1 MQRNHSHTIRRIAAL
16 APMLLAVSVLAACGS
31 SSKGSTTAAAVKTT
45 ASGARTAGSR
55 FTALR
60 ECLKKNGITLPQRV
74 PGKPG
79 QGRPPSG
86 GAVPFGGGRTG
97 GFAGGA
103 LPKGVTR
110 AQFEAAMK
118 KCGGGARGNFG
129 PRSRIGSASFK
140 KALTA
145 FATCMRK
152 GGIDV
157 PTPNTSGKG
166 PIFDTKGLDVN
177 SAKFRAAQQKC
188 ASLLRIPAAPGAA
201 GAPGGAGAPQA
212 PGGEGAPNAAA
223 PPAPA
228 GQ

>member
-1 MQRNHSHTIRRIAAL
+1 MQRNHSHMIRRVAAL
-16 APMLLAVSVLAACGS
+16 ATVLLAASVLAACGS
-31 SSKGSTTAAAVKTT
+31 SSKGSTTAAGKT
-45 ASGARTAGSR
+45 ASGARAPGGR

-86 GAVPFGGGRTG
+86 GAVPFGGGGRTG

-118 KCGGGARGNFG
+118 KCGGGVRGNFG
-129 PRSRIGSASFK
+129 SRSRLGSASFK

-145 FATCMRK
+145 FAACMRRE
-152 GGIDV
+152 GIDV

-166 PIFDTKGLDVN
+166 PIFSTKGLDVK

-188 ASLLRIPAAPGAA
+188 ASLLRTSAAPGGT
-201 GAPGGAGAPQA
+201 GAPGGAGAPGAGA
-212 PGGEGAPNAAA
+212 PGTAEA

>member
-1 MQRNHSHTIRRIAAL
+1 MQRNHSHMIRRVAAIATI
-16 APMLLAVSVLAACGS
+16 LLAASVLAACGS
-31 SSKGSTTAAAVKTT
+31 SSKGSTTTAASKTT
-45 ASGARTAGSR
+45 GSGARTAGGR

-79 QGRPPSG
+79 QGRPPGG
-86 GAVPFGGGRTG
+86 GAVPFGGSGRTG

-118 KCGGGARGNFG
+118 KCGGGTRGNFRA
-129 PRSRIGSASFK
+129 RSRLGSGSFK
-140 KALTA
+140 KELTA
-145 FATCMRK
+145 FATCMRR

-166 PIFDTKGLDVN
+166 PIFSTKGLDVK

-188 ASLLRIPAAPGAA
+188 ASLLGTSA
-201 GAPGGAGAPQA
+201 APGGAGAPGAGGA
-212 PGGEGAPNAAA
+212 PGASGESGAAGA

>member
-1 MQRNHSHTIRRIAAL
+1 MQRHHSHMTRRVAAL
-16 APMLLAVSVLAACGS
+16 ATMLLAASVLAACGS
-31 SSKGSTTAAAVKTT
+31 SSKGSTTAASKTT
-45 ASGARTAGSR
+45 ASGARAAGGR
-55 FTALR
+55 FTAVR
-60 ECLKKNGITLPQRV
+60 ECLKKNGITLPQRI
-74 PGKPG
+74 PGKTG
-79 QGRPPSG
+79 QGRPPGG
-86 GAVPFGGGRTG
+86 GAVPFGGSGRTG

-129 PRSRIGSASFK
+129 PRSRLGSASSK

-145 FATCMRK
+145 FAACMRRE
-152 GGIDV
+152 GIDV

-166 PIFDTKGLDVN
+166 PIFSTKGLDVK

-188 ASLLRIPAAPGAA
+188 ASLLRTSA
-201 GAPGGAGAPQA
+201 APGGAGAP
-212 PGGEGAPNAAA
+212 PGGAGTPGAGATGTAEA

>member
-1 MQRNHSHTIRRIAAL
+1 MQRNHSHRIRRIAAL
-16 APMLLAVSVLAACGS
+16 ATMLLAASVLAACGS
-31 SSKGSTTAAAVKTT
+31 SSKGSTTASSKTPT
-45 ASGARTAGSR
+45 SSGASGARTTGGR

-60 ECLKKNGITLPQRV
+60 ECLKKNGITLPQRI

-79 QGRPPSG
+79 QGRPPGG
-86 GAVPFGGGRTG
+86 GAVPFAGGGRGG

-118 KCGGGARGNFG
+118 KCGGGAGGNFG
-129 PRSRIGSASFK
+129 PRSRLGGAGSK

-145 FATCMRK
+145 FAACMRRE
-152 GGIDV
+152 GIDV

-166 PIFDTKGLDVN
+166 PIFSTKGLDVK
-177 SAKFRAAQQKC
+177 SAKFRAAEQKC
-188 ASLLRIPAAPGAA
+188 VSLVQASAT
-201 GAPGGAGAPQA
+201 PGGAGAP
-212 PGGEGAPNAAA
+212 GA

>member
-1 MQRNHSHTIRRIAAL
+1 MQRNDSHMIRRIAAL
-16 APMLLAVSVLAACGS
+16 ATMLLAASVLAACGS
-31 SSKGSTTAAAVKTT
+31 SSKGSTTAASKTT
-45 ASGARTAGSR
+45 ASGARTPGGR

-79 QGRPPSG
+79 GGRPPTG
-86 GAVPFGGGRTG
+86 GAVPFGGGGRTG
-97 GFAGGA
+97 GFAGGT

-129 PRSRIGSASFK
+129 ARSRIGSAGFK

-145 FATCMRK
+145 FASCMRK
-152 GGIDV
+152 EGIDV
-157 PTPNTSGKG
+157 PAPNTSGKG
-166 PIFDTKGLDVN
+166 PIFSTKGLDVK

-188 ASLLRIPAAPGAA
+188 ASLLRTSAAPGGT
-201 GAPGGAGAPQA
+201 GAPGGAGAP
-212 PGGEGAPNAAA
+212 GA

>member
-1 MQRNHSHTIRRIAAL
+1 MQRNHSHRIRRVAAL
-16 APMLLAVSVLAACGS
+16 ATMLLAASVLAACGS
-31 SSKGSTTAAAVKTT
+31 SSKGSTTSASKTT
-45 ASGARTAGSR
+45 SAGARTAGGR
-55 FTALR
+55 FTAVR

-79 QGRPPSG
+79 QGRPPGG
-86 GAVPFGGGRTG
+86 GAVPFGGSGRGG

-129 PRSRIGSASFK
+129 ARSRIGSASFK

-145 FATCMRK
+145 FASCMRK
-152 GGIDV
+152 EGIDV
-157 PTPNTSGKG
+157 PAPNTSGKG
-166 PIFDTKGLDVN
+166 PIFSTKGLDVK
-177 SAKFRAAQQKC
+177 SATFRAAQQKC
-188 ASLLRIPAAPGAA
+188 ASLLRTSAAPGRA
-201 GAPGGAGAPQA
+201 GAPGGAGAP
-212 PGGEGAPNAAA
+212 GAP
-223 PPAPA
+223 PTPA

>member
-1 MQRNHSHTIRRIAAL
+1 MQRNHSHRARRIAAL
-16 APMLLAVSVLAACGS
+16 ATMLLAASVLAACGS
-31 SSKGSTTAAAVKTT
+31 SSKGSTTAASKTT
-45 ASGARTAGSR
+45 ASGTRTAGSR

-86 GAVPFGGGRTG
+86 GAVPFGGSGRTG

-118 KCGGGARGNFG
+118 KCGAGNGGSFG
-129 PRSRIGSASFK
+129 PRSRIGSAGFK

-145 FATCMRK
+145 FAACMRRE
-152 GGIDV
+152 GIDV
-157 PTPNTSGKG
+157 PTPNTSGNG
-166 PIFDTKGLDVN
+166 PIFNTKGLNVK
-177 SAKFRAAQQKC
+177 SAKFRSAQQKC
-188 ASLLRIPAAPGAA
+188 ASLLRTSAAPGGT
-201 GAPGGAGAPQA
+201 GAPGGAGAP
-212 PGGEGAPNAAA
+212 GA